1 MLILLSISNI
11 IFMTKTRKLFVF
23 TWLTCIFGLFS
34 ISICLAEDVET
45 SIVVNE
51 IVTDETLSNEQ
62 ASPTEKRSLEN
73 AEKEINDIIA
83 IKPKPLRNPHAL
95 LVEMAFKFKAG
106 GKVSNYQEVHD
117 QYCKLARDG
126 DADAQ
131 YAMGWMYEHGKGLT
145 ANKDT
150 ANLFYSM
157 AAEQHHELALQSL
170 ADVAVIQMA
179 TDIDKKLPACMQPD
193 PPQIVEQAKPVV
205 EVTKVEVVPI
215 SERTAKLFMSQ
226 KWLYKLVNK
235 IATKHKI
242 DPNLVMSFIAI
253 ESGFDALATSPRNA
267 QGLMQ
272 LIPETASRFG
282 VKDAYKPEDNIKG
295 GIAYLHWLLAYY
307 QGNIELVAAAYNAG
321 EKAVDRYKGVP
332 PYQETKLYVKKIA
345 KLYNRL
351 MHPYKEN
358 WVRASPILEANQVNT
373 SNKRKM

>member
-1 MLILLSISNI
+1 MPILLSISNI
-11 IFMTKTRKLFVF
+11 IFMTKTRKLFFF
-23 TWLTCIFGLFS
+23 TWLICIFCLFS
-34 ISICLAEDVET
+34 ISISLAEDVET

-95 LVEMAFKFKAG
+95 LVEMAFKFKSG

-126 DADAQ
+126 DSDAQ
-131 YAMGWMYEHGKGLT
+131 YALGWMYEHGKGLT

-150 ANLFYSM
+150 AHLFYSM

-170 ADVAVIQMA
+170 TDVAVIQMA
-179 TDIDKKLPACMQPD
+179 AEIDNKLPACMQPD

-205 EVTKVEVVPI
+205 EVTKVEVEPI